1 MRSVASPPLPGTTV
15 DPLYPDSDGRPMG
28 DTDFH
33 SDALVWLR
41 QALEDFFLLVPDVYV
56 AMNILFYYE
65 QGNPSARRDPDI
77 LVARGVGKH
86 KRRSYRL
93 WEEKVLPRVFFE
105 VASRKT
111 WREDVGEKRQLY
123 ARLGIKEYIIFDP
136 EARYV
141 KPPFQGF
148 RLRHGV
154 YEQMKLAR
162 DGSLKSKEL
171 GLRMVPEGNM
181 LRLYDI
187 KTGMPI
193 LTRAE
198 RAEQE
203 QTRAAELTAENAALR
218 AELRRLRNGNA

>member
-1 MRSVASPPLPGTTV
+1 
-15 DPLYPDSDGRPMG
+15 MG

-154 YEQMKLAR
+154 YEPMKLAR